1 MYHEELG
8 VEKDEGK
15 KIHLLEAAAIDGHPR
30 ARYRLGGHELNNG
43 DKERA
48 VNHWLIAAAQGEDES
63 IKSLLL
69 EFREGQV
76 NKEDL
81 DAALRAHKAAVDAT
95 KSPQRDEADRLE
107 GRV

>member
-15 KIHLLEAAAIDGHPR
+15 KVHLLEAAAIDGHPY
-30 ARYRLGGHELNNG
+30 ARYNLGCHEYSHGNI
-43 DKERA
+43 ERA
-48 VNHWLIAAAQGEDES
+48 VKHWIISAAQGEDES

-69 EFREGQV
+69 EFREGHV